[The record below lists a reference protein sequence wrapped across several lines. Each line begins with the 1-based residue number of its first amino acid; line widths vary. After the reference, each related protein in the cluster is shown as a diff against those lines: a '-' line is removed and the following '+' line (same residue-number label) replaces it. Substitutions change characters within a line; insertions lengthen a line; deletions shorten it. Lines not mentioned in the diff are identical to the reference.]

1 MAELGLAQPQLV
13 YKFIIYWAVRLS
25 GTAPIIELGRPVSPK
40 WVIFLVIWLVSY
52 LKGLNSDWSTIK
64 TYWACSVKLI
74 SCQDTHFN
82 ALLNINTFSFH
93 IEFRIFKGQKSLNIY
108 ARRNHKPFE
117 FSRGTIRQ
125 FHTRQV
131 KWFPAYALNLWFF
144 SQTFSF
150 QMALTEHK
158 RWFIIDCVYIRR
170 ILR

>member
-1 MAELGLAQPQLV
+1 MSNISRHLIG
-13 YKFIIYWAVRLS
+13 
-25 GTAPIIELGRPVSPK
+25 
-40 WVIFLVIWLVSY
+40 FLSY

-108 ARRNHKPFE
+108 ARRNHKLFGC
-117 FSRGTIRQ
+117 SRGTIRQ
-125 FHTRQV
+125 FQTQQV

-144 SQTFSF
+144 FTHFHFRQIVGGLQYRASICTSND
-150 QMALTEHK
+150 LY
-158 RWFIIDCVYIRR
+158 IIVTMRR
-170 ILR
+170 NCGHFNGNIK